1 MVFAGRPAMA
11 THGRGIGLADLAL
24 MAERLRKAA
33 TADELSACLG
43 AIARDLG
50 FAFHALVHHADL
62 ARPPPSFIFLQ
73 NYPSHWVQTYAQA
86 GLHRHDPSQRLAGV
100 RPASFAWAELGH
112 VTPLSR
118 SEMRVLEAAR
128 QAGLGEGFTVPLH
141 APGER
146 AASCSFACER
156 GEPLPHEALPAAEFV
171 AHAAFA
177 ALFDLLHP
185 GRTAAAMRFT
195 PRQID
200 CVSLLAQGKSDWEI
214 GAILGLSE
222 NTVTTY
228 LQSARKRIGV
238 ARRTQL
244 AVAAV
249 SYGLVGLEDIKS
261 WHYPGS

>member
-1 MVFAGRPAMA
+1 MFVDGSART
-11 THGRGIGLADLAL
+11 THGKVIGLADLAL
-24 MAERLRKAA
+24 MAERLRRAA
-33 TADELSACLG
+33 TVDELSACLA

-62 ARPPPSFIFLQ
+62 ARPPPAVIFLQ
-73 NYPSHWVQTYAQA
+73 NYPRQWVQTYARA
-86 GLHRHDPSQRLAGV
+86 GLHRDDPAQRLAGA

-118 SEMRVLEAAR
+118 GEMRVLEAAR

-146 AASCSFACER
+146 AASCSFSCEA
-156 GEPLPHEALPAAEFV
+156 GEPLPLEALPAAEFV

-185 GRTAAAMRFT
+185 GRASTCPRLT
-195 PRQID
+195 PRQIE
-200 CVSLLAQGKSDWEI
+200 CVTLMAQGKSDWEI
-214 GAILGLSE
+214 GAILGLTE

-228 LQSARKRIGV
+228 LQSARQRIGV

-249 SYGLVGLEDIKS
+249 SYGLVDFEDIRS
-261 WHYPGS
+261 RRYPGS